1 MSQSQPQKQG
11 QLLIQ
16 EIEETFVPYG
26 MVAVWPLGQAS
37 FIIKGG
43 DTVIYIDPYV
53 SHNPDRTY
61 PAPIGPEHITNADY
75 CLVTHEHSDHM
86 DLEAIA
92 AMSKASL
99 QTVYMAPAFCREDI
113 LKQGVAPERFVIADT
128 EKDYGDEV
136 IIRPIAAAHEEL
148 ETDEQGYHRYV
159 GYLIKLNGVT
169 VYHSGDTVI
178 YEGLTERLQGE
189 SIDLGLLPI
198 NGRDAFRNSRGIIG
212 NMDYREAAE
221 LAKTVGIGMTIPM
234 HYDIFAGNAE
244 HPGYFVDYVYNHFPE
259 MRIHVIARGER
270 FIHVTDAA
278 LSALKS

>member
-1 MSQSQPQKQG
+1 MSQSQQLKKG

-16 EIEETFVPYG
+16 EIEDTVVPYG

-43 DTVIYIDPYV
+43 TTVIYIDPYV
-53 SHNPDRTY
+53 SHDPDRIY

-75 CLVTHEHSDHM
+75 CLITHEHSDHL
-86 DLEAIA
+86 DLDAIA
-92 AMSKASL
+92 AMSRTGKD
-99 QTVYMAPAFCREDI
+99 TIFMAPACCREDME
-113 LKQGVAPERFVIADT
+113 KQGVARERFIIADT
-128 EKDYGDEV
+128 EKECGEEV
-136 IIRPIAAAHEEL
+136 IIRPIPAAHEEL

-169 VYHSGDTVI
+169 VYHSGDTLV
-178 YEGLTERLQGE
+178 YEGLAERLRQE

-198 NGRDAFRNSRGIIG
+198 NGRDAFRTSRGIIG

-221 LAKTVGIGMTIPM
+221 LAKTAGFGMTIPM
-234 HYDIFAGNAE
+234 HYDIFTGNTE
-244 HPGYFVDYVYNHFPE
+244 HPGYFVDYVYDHFPE

-270 FIHVTDAA
+270 FIHITDAA
-278 LSALKS
+278 LRAWG

>member
-1 MSQSQPQKQG
+1 MSQSHQLKKG

-16 EIEETFVPYG
+16 EIEDTVVPYG

-43 DTVIYIDPYV
+43 TTVIYIDPYV
-53 SHNPDRTY
+53 SHDPDRIY

-75 CLVTHEHSDHM
+75 CLITHEHSDHL
-86 DLEAIA
+86 DLDAIA
-92 AMSKASL
+92 AMSRTGRD
-99 QTVYMAPAFCREDI
+99 TVFMAPACCREDME
-113 LKQGVAPERFVIADT
+113 KHGVTRERFIIADT
-128 EKDYGDEV
+128 EKEFGEEV
-136 IIRPIAAAHEEL
+136 IIRPIPAAHEEL

-159 GYLIKLNGVT
+159 GYLIKINGVT
-169 VYHSGDTVI
+169 VYHSGDTLV
-178 YEGLTERLQGE
+178 YEGLADRLRKE

-198 NGRDAFRNSRGIIG
+198 NGRDAFRTSRGIIG

-221 LAKTVGIGMTIPM
+221 LAKTAGFGMTIPM
-234 HYDIFAGNAE
+234 HYDIFTGNTE
-244 HPGYFVDYVYNHFPE
+244 HPGYFVDYVYDHFPE

-278 LSALKS
+278 LRAWK